1 MIPDTTKELESVIKN
16 DNFILSLK
24 HIKPK
29 KRSRGLVETLVSIDF
44 PGAEN
49 KFSLLLDRKTK
60 RVVVQTL
67 EDSRQREQHFTVD
80 VLHDDSLIKSL
91 ILAIN
96 QSQPAHANLYLN
108 CVAYGMVA
116 TPKSMREMYSGM
128 RWPNLEVFH
137 ERKYQ
142 MEVDGYRDIRAVL
155 SRNECP
161 LPIEKTF
168 DAGFSSDLSSNSL
181 KDDPNIQSQEPY
193 RSVVSSPT
201 RGDIPLVTTLDD
213 FGLIN
218 AMNQLINVVNLEV
231 EKCKGQAEA
240 FDKLRRLIEEC
251 ELCRQ
256 RPVAPQV
263 PTCAT
268 HPPGCAPGVRC
279 HETPQGPRCG
289 ECPSGYIG
297 DGYSCTPGK
306 SCADRPCYPG
316 VECRDTARGYQC
328 GPCPGGFEG
337 NGENCRRR
345 NPCEYNP
352 CAPGVSCSPISE
364 DPYYQCSQCP
374 EGFTG
379 NGENCHD
386 IDECD
391 LVHPCD
397 PNVECTNLSPGY
409 QCGSCPSGYTETHR
423 SQGTG
428 IYFAERNRQVC
439 TDIDEC
445 ASGSVCV
452 ENSRCINTLGS
463 YECGSCDYGFVGNQS
478 IGCRQGEG
486 YCPNNLRCDR
496 NAKCGQLDQLDT
508 DRDGLGDKCDED
520 IDDDGIP
527 NDRDNCVYRYNPD
540 QADSDRNGI
549 GNICRHNTDPDDVPD
564 NFDNCPN
571 NSLIYRT
578 DFSKYQTVILDP
590 IGESQIDPNWV
601 ITHQG
606 AEISQTMNS
615 DPGLAVGHDVLT
627 GVDYEGTF
635 FVDTEIDD
643 DYVGIVFSYQ
653 DNRKFYTVM
662 WKKNQQTYWQPT
674 PFRAVAEPGIQIK
687 LVESETGPGTHMR
700 NALWHTGDTPK
711 QVKLLWVDPKNVGW
725 KERTPYRWI
734 LIHRPLIGLIRLNI
748 FEGEQ
753 MIVDSGNIYDS
764 SLTGGRVGVLCFSQ
778 EAIRWSDLAYRCND
792 NLREEIYNE
801 LPHSLRGRVHIDN
814 TIYQHIQQQPFPDGV
829 NDERDNCVSAP
840 NPSQM
845 DTDYD
850 GLGDECDKDLD
861 GDGIAN
867 NVDNCIY
874 IYNPDQADSDSDGIG
889 NICTNNLDGDL
900 IVDYVDNCPNNSL
913 IYRTDFRKFQTVILD
928 PIGESQKDPYWLVYN
943 NGSEIYQSLNS
954 DPGLAIGYD
963 QLIGVDFEGT
973 FFVDTEVDDDYV
985 GFVFSYQNNKKFY
998 TVMWKK
1004 NHQTYWQ
1011 STPFR
1016 AVAEP
1021 GIQIKLVD
1029 SETGPGT
1036 HLRNALWHTGDTP
1049 KQVKL
1054 LWVDA
1059 NNVGWKEKTAY
1070 RWFLIHRPLIGL
1082 IRFKI
1087 FEGEQMIADSGN
1099 IFDSTLAGG
1108 RLGVLCF
1115 SQEKII
1121 WSDLVYRCNG
1131 KLINGPLPGRSHKY
1145 SYDLDNLREEI
1156 YNELPHSL
1164 RGRVHIDNTIYQHVQ
1179 QQQ

>member
-1 MIPDTTKELESVIKN
+1 MAGRIFSIALLLLLASVLLTDAVSLDLDTTKELESVIKN

-496 NAKCGQLDQLDT
+496 NAKCGQLVSGEYICVCIVGWAGNGEICGRDSDLDSWPDDQLPCGEEHCRKDNCL
-508 DRDGLGDKCDED
+508 DLPNSGQEDADGDGLGNACDPDPDGDNVISDDNCPFRPNADQRDSERNPDKIGDVCDNCVNVYNPDQSDIDNDDIGDACDPDMDNDGILNERDNCPRHANRNQLDSDGDGLGDVC
-520 IDDDGIP
+520 
-527 NDRDNCVYRYNPD
+527 DNCPSRYNPEQED
-540 QADSDRNGI
+540 VNENLVGDVCETRNDIDR
-549 GNICRHNTDPDDVPD
+549 
-564 NFDNCPN
+564 
-571 NSLIYRT
+571 
-578 DFSKYQTVILDP
+578 
-590 IGESQIDPNWV
+590 
-601 ITHQG
+601 
-606 AEISQTMNS
+606 
-615 DPGLAVGHDVLT
+615 
-627 GVDYEGTF
+627 
-635 FVDTEIDD
+635 
-643 DYVGIVFSYQ
+643 
-653 DNRKFYTVM
+653 
-662 WKKNQQTYWQPT
+662 
-674 PFRAVAEPGIQIK
+674 
-687 LVESETGPGTHMR
+687 
-700 NALWHTGDTPK
+700 
-711 QVKLLWVDPKNVGW
+711 
-725 KERTPYRWI
+725 
-734 LIHRPLIGLIRLNI
+734 
-748 FEGEQ
+748 
-753 MIVDSGNIYDS
+753 
-764 SLTGGRVGVLCFSQ
+764 
-778 EAIRWSDLAYRCND
+778 
-792 NLREEIYNE
+792 
-801 LPHSLRGRVHIDN
+801 
-814 TIYQHIQQQPFPDGV
+814 DGV

-1121 WSDLVYRCNG
+1121 WSDLVYRCN
-1131 KLINGPLPGRSHKY
+1131 
-1145 SYDLDNLREEI
+1145 DNLREEI